1 MGIEGAEALPCP
13 WDPPSREI
21 VAAVG
26 DHRQPKTDN
35 RGLMASADQPVGD
48 GGETVPNPSAS
59 VGALRREDALANAP
73 DWVAPVIRSAIW
85 RFGGW

>member
-1 MGIEGAEALPCP
+1 
-13 WDPPSREI
+13 
-21 VAAVG
+21 
-26 DHRQPKTDN
+26 
-35 RGLMASADQPVGD
+35 MASADQPVGD